1 MIVNLLR
8 AWDDNIVLFTNWGNY
23 FKRLQNPQVQLPQI
37 AKKCPKL
44 YSILTGDDEVKEM
57 DLGAT
62 FPDAPHGF
70 GITCKVASDQ
80 ALFASIDENVMK
92 SFNEFVQKNLDIFF
106 ELQDNPPFPAW
117 KDGLKELWN

>member
-8 AWDDNIVLFTNWGNY
+8 TGEDEVLLFTNWGNY
-23 FKRLQNPQVQLPQI
+23 FKRLQNPQVQLPQV

-44 YSILTGDDEVKEM
+44 YRILTGDDDIKE
-57 DLGAT
+57 LELPAIS
-62 FPDAPHGF
+62 AHGF
-70 GITCKVASDQ
+70 GITCKVVHGQ

-92 SFNEFVQKNLDIFF
+92 SFTEFVQKNLDILF